1 MLYVFFHKNVFS
13 WHITA
18 SGLPIWAPKLDAQNW
33 YTAVQSDLKY
43 PLLASI
49 NIRVNNEQILRF

>member
-33 YTAVQSDLKY
+33 YTAVQTDLKY
-43 PLLASI
+43 PPAS
-49 NIRVNNEQILRF
+49 VKL